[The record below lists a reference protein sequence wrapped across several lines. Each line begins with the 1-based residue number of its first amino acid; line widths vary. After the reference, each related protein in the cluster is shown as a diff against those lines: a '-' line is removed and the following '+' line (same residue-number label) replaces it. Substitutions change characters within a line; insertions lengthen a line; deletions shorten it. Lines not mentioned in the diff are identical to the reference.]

1 MYPKVVTV
9 AQRKGGSAKTTTAR
23 FVAEYFARAG
33 KKVLSFD
40 LDNQCNLSMLLLN
53 MEFDGDRVTA
63 PMWPDFDPVNNP
75 DDRSWGGRAT
85 SADFIRSGLCAP
97 YDVTNPK
104 RIEGWEIIPGD
115 SDGLYK
121 LEHDDDPRVRNAI
134 VANLR
139 HNIGE
144 LCQDYDL
151 IVIDTGPSTN
161 SLLLAAIRAATHVL
175 IPFVAEPQCTKGLGE
190 MLGLIRKENANRV
203 SKYPEVEILGILPSK
218 VNRQLAIHVGTLESM
233 QAHPTYKKHLIPHWV
248 PERVVFKEM
257 DADKPTPSSIFEA
270 STKRDL
276 EAKESVLRVG
286 EYLDAKLFGAQ

>member
-23 FVAEYFARAG
+23 FVAEYFARKG

-53 MEFDGDRVTA
+53 MEFNGDRVSA
-63 PMWPDFDPVNNP
+63 PMWPHHDPENHP
-75 DDRSWGGRAT
+75 EDRLWGGRAS
-85 SADFIRSGLCAP
+85 SADFIRSGLYAP
-97 YDVTNPK
+97 YDVVNPK
-104 RIEGWEIIPGD
+104 PIEGWEIIPGD

-134 VANLR
+134 IDNLR
-139 HNIGE
+139 FNIE
-144 LCQDYDL
+144 QLCSEYDL
-151 IVIDTGPSTN
+151 IVIDTGPSTT
-161 SLLLAAIRAATHVL
+161 SLLLAAMRAATHVL

-190 MLGLIRKENANRV
+190 MLGLIRKENSNRV
-203 SKYPEVEILGILPSK
+203 SKFPEVDVLGILPSK

-233 QAHPTYKKHLIPHWV
+233 EAHPIYQKYLVPHWI

-257 DADKPTPSSIFEA
+257 DAEKPTPHSIFEVT
-270 STKRDL
+270 TKRDL
-276 EAKESVLRVG
+276 EARDSVMRVG
-286 EYLDAKLFGAQ
+286 EFLEAKLFGGA